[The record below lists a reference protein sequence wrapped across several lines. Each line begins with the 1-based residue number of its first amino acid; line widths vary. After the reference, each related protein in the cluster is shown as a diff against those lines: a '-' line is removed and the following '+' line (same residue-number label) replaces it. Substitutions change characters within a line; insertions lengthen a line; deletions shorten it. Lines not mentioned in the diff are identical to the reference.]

1 MSVHEVVQ
9 SHLECLMQEML
20 EVDELKVR
28 SNGDIGVSTESG
40 GYTVRVLKRGPNPHI
55 EVYSILLTEI
65 DKDPGLLEKLND
77 LNAGLSHLRVFW
89 SERRVVAAGELV
101 GTTAEGDGLSCVCD
115 ELAHFIDHHAEEI
128 KAVFGGLLLND
139 REDDE

>member
-40 GYTVRVLKRGPNPHI
+40 GYTVRVLKRGQNPHI

-77 LNAGLSHLRVFW
+77 LNEAQSHVRVFW
-89 SERRVVAAGELV
+89 SDRRVIVAGELV
-101 GTTAEGDGLSCVCD
+101 GATADGDGLSCVCD
-115 ELAHFIDHHAEEI
+115 EVAHVVDHRAEEI
-128 KAVFGGLLLND
+128 KAVFGGLLLNE

>member
-1 MSVHEVVQ
+1 MSVQDVVQ

-20 EVDELKVR
+20 EAEELVVQP
-28 SNGDIGVSTESG
+28 NGDIGVRTDSG
-40 GYTVRVLKRGPNPHI
+40 GYTARVLKRGGTPHI

-77 LNAGLSHLRVFW
+77 VNEGLSHVRVFW
-89 SERRVVAAGELV
+89 SDQRVIVAGELV
-101 GTTAEGDGLSCVCD
+101 GPTAEGDGLSCLCD
-115 ELAHFIDHHAEEI
+115 EVAHAVDRHAGEI
-128 KAVFGGLLLND
+128 KAVFGGLQLSD